1 MWNARF
7 HAVGVAFFFNLD
19 SLNFFSHERVNF
31 HALSSICRRS
41 KICSAALLHAMKQ
54 FRFFCCRAHACS
66 IYDSKNFQTGL
77 SKPGYG
83 LCCGSTHFCTLQR
96 EPSRE
101 KLIVFFRREKE
112 PSRLCHIFF
121 RISQRRCYRLVVPVR
136 LSLSCVVVVAF
147 DY

>member
-66 IYDSKNFQTGL
+66 ICDSKIFQTGL
-77 SKPGYG
+77 SKPGCD
-83 LCCGSTHFCTLQR
+83 LCCVSTHFCALQR

-101 KLIVFFRREKE
+101 KLIVFFRREN
-112 PSRLCHIFF
+112 SLAAFSHALSWYRSATVAVVLMYHRC
-121 RISQRRCYRLVVPVR
+121 RI
-136 LSLSCVVVVAF
+136 VVVIFVF
-147 DY
+147 YY